1 MIMSLN
7 YQCISEF
14 GYAIF
19 GYAISGYAVTY
30 SKTGYEITGYAVTRD
45 MVPLVYIGFIEVLY

>member
-1 MIMSLN
+1 MSLN